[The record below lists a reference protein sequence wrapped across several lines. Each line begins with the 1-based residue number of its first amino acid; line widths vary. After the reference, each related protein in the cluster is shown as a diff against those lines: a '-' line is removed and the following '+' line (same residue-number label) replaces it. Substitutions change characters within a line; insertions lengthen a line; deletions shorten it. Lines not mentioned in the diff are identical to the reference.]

1 MLGFPDRHI
10 LYPTYRDICV
20 CIADTG
26 MFTMARLLPF
36 TQTASNI
43 PAMSLPT
50 NERVFPPTGATR
62 LQLAINYLIQA
73 RKELLVAFE

>member
-1 MLGFPDRHI
+1 
-10 LYPTYRDICV
+10 
-20 CIADTG
+20 
-26 MFTMARLLPF
+26 MARLLPF